1 MFFTNITTSASCMVR
16 NRGFFMTLNDVLGEM
31 VKKDCADF
39 FGVADLSLAHAGIL
53 EQGGKEVASYP
64 RAISIGIALLD
75 SIVDQLPQ
83 GFELC
88 VAVSYRHHYDITNLR
103 LDLLAAKVASKL
115 QKEGYKAYPIPASQR
130 FDDQRICA
138 IFSHKLAAN
147 LAGLGW
153 IGKSCL
159 LVTPESGPRVRW
171 VTVLTNAPLSTTAD
185 LVEDSC
191 GSCTECVD
199 ACPVGAFTGKP
210 FNKEEPREVRYDAAK
225 CEKYLNDLE
234 EATGLAACGLCIY
247 ACPQRGVKKNLSR
260 SMD

>member
-1 MFFTNITTSASCMVR
+1 MA
-16 NRGFFMTLNDVLGEM
+16 LNDVLIDL
-31 VKKDCADF
+31 VKDEGGDF
-39 FGVADLSLAHAGIL
+39 FGVADLTRARDNIL
-53 EQGGKEVASYP
+53 EQGGEEVASYP
-64 RAISIGIALLD
+64 RAVSIGIRLLD
-75 SIVDQLPQ
+75 SIIDQLPQ
-83 GFELC
+83 GFDPG

-103 LDLLAAKVASKL
+103 LDILAAKVASML

-159 LVTPESGPRVRW
+159 LITPEAGPRVRW
-171 VTVLTNAPLSTTAD
+171 VTVLTNAPLNPNQGM
-185 LVEDSC
+185 VKDSC

-199 ACPVGAFTGKP
+199 ACPVQAFTGAP
-210 FNKEEPREVRYDAAK
+210 FREDEAREVRYSAAK

-234 EATGLAACGLCIY
+234 EATGLSTCGLCIY
-247 ACPQRGVKKNLSR
+247 VCPQNGVKERIRKN
-260 SMD
+260 MD